1 MAEILGETAPL
12 GRAKRP
18 FGRSA
23 DRGDGMRERD
33 REAPP
38 DGARAE
44 NRGAQSP
51 RGEPS
56 PPEGGIRA
64 GPHRRGSSER
74 SVSVTSSS

>member
-1 MAEILGETAPL
+1 
-12 GRAKRP
+12 
-18 FGRSA
+18 
-23 DRGDGMRERD
+23 MRERD